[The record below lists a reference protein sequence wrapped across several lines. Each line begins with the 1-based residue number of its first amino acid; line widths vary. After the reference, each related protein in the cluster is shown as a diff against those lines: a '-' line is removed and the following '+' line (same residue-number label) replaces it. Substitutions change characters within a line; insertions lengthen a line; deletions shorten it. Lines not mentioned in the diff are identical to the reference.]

1 VPTFSTWRDAPQT
14 PGDWSYRS
22 TPEGSAAH
30 FGAPQGGASL
40 SLLCQRASRTIQLVR
55 AGTANGTVPITI
67 RTTNGDSAV
76 SGQAQAGGT
85 PGVAASIAAND
96 PLLDAIAFSRGR
108 FAVEVSGMPTL
119 YVPAWPEIIRVIEDC
134 R

>member
-14 PGDWSYRS
+14 PGDWSYRA
-22 TPEGSAAH
+22 TAEGSAAH
-30 FGAPQGGASL
+30 FGTPQSGASL
-40 SLLCQRASRTIQLVR
+40 SLLCQRASRTVQLVR
-55 AGTANGTVPITI
+55 AGAASGAVPITI
-67 RTTNGDSAV
+67 RTTNSDAMLN
-76 SGQAQAGGT
+76 GQTQAGAA
-85 PGVAASIAAND
+85 PGVTVNIAATD

-108 FAVEVSGMPTL
+108 FAVEAAGLPTL